1 MKMCYL
7 QVQDSCAFLL
17 ERILSSLQA
26 LSSLH
31 TVRLDREKITSIG
44 NLEVVRAIHSLYLQQ
59 NEIEKIEHLDILSN
73 LCFLTLARNKISK
86 MENLTSLW
94 RLQFLDLSSNQIEK
108 LEPDELPPSL
118 FILHLLGN
126 ECTKHKGY
134 RELVVQTLPLLKELD
149 GEPVPCKGNEEQ
161 MVKNNSNSDSD
172 DHDFTEVPTPLNTN
186 KGFFEFLHQ
195 VLWDRSARR
204 RRNAQKEHE
213 VRLEELSDLLQP
225 RNAPLDSP
233 HPNPEQHQ
241 RPKKDLLV
249 PNLVTSGAQ
258 GVAGVKFSKT
268 KVLGSTNK
276 LKSEPSV
283 VSECT
288 SPPGPVKR
296 ASVKAHTMRRET
308 LLSKK
313 DPPGKILPQ
322 SVTNNQ
328 SSKTAASGPKK

>member
-1 MKMCYL
+1 MQKKP
-7 QVQDSCAFLL
+7 QGSTGN
-17 ERILSSLQA
+17 ITSSLIAKRNLDINLKSQNCESLLQA

-73 LCFLTLARNKISK
+73 L
-86 MENLTSLW
+86 W
-94 RLQFLDLSSNQIEK
+94 
-108 LEPDELPPSL
+108 
-118 FILHLLGN
+118 
-126 ECTKHKGY
+126 
-134 RELVVQTLPLLKELD
+134 ELVVQTLPLLKELD